1 MKILTEKRT
10 DAPGEPWP
18 LEWGDEILSRLS
30 QELENKKEIKKEL
43 EHIRQVYSLP
53 EILRQYRSGAYDAEL
68 LLQHTLKHLVK

>member
-1 MKILTEKRT
+1 MRILTER
-10 DAPGEPWP
+10 DSNEPVDPWP

-30 QELENKKEIKKEL
+30 EELEDKKEIKEEL
-43 EHIRQVYSLP
+43 AHIQQVYSLP

>member
-18 LEWGDEILSRLS
+18 LEWGDEILLRLS
-30 QELENKKEIKKEL
+30 QELANKKEIKREL
-43 EHIRQVYSLP
+43 AHIEKVYGVP
-53 EILRQYRSGAYDAEL
+53 EILRQYRSGAYNAEL